1 MNLGIFLG
9 TKVPSHRVS
18 CGGRR
23 EKESRGEGTGVPRKS
38 QTKQRDSKSVN
49 GKVKARMCRHCGHHE
64 IGIVTKDGKFVALK
78 QGDKVILIED

>member
-1 MNLGIFLG
+1 M
-9 TKVPSHRVS
+9 
-18 CGGRR
+18 
-23 EKESRGEGTGVPRKS
+23 PRKS

-78 QGDKVILIED
+78 QGDKVILSED